1 MCKTKTISR
10 FLLFAVAL
18 FNLPACHQS
27 HYRSTFYSYV
37 QPTQL
42 ADRLPVAPMYNE
54 GMDTGKIV
62 TLTKQIL
69 ADTFPDIHS
78 MLICRHGKL
87 IYENYFAGEDEIVG
101 GAPVGYVNHTIDD
114 LHDCRSVSKSFTSA
128 CIGIA
133 VKQGFIKSIDEPIFP
148 YFKEY
153 AKYFDSAKR
162 KITIRNLLTMTSGLE
177 WDEKI
182 SYLNSKN
189 SETQMDRS
197 DDPISFILSRKL
209 TSTPGTIWNYSGASA
224 TLLGEI
230 LRKATGER
238 LDKFAGKNLFAPL
251 GIRKY
256 QWVSMLK
263 NKNITAAAWG
273 LRLRPR
279 DLVKF
284 GLLYMNYGKWGNTQ
298 ILDTDWVKHSLNAEV
313 SRPSESPNI
322 PRGYG
327 FQFWTDILV
336 VYQHKTDIHQYKTD
350 IPYANGNGGQLIYF
364 WRSMDILVVFTGG
377 NYNRTGKWNTANDA
391 FGVIV
396 SSVAE
401 MQPYIK

>member
-1 MCKTKTISR
+1 MTKATVGFIALVQASSV
-10 FLLFAVAL
+10 LLS
-18 FNLPACHQS
+18 CHS
-27 HYRSTFYSYV
+27 HYRSTSYSYV
-37 QPTQL
+37 QPAQL
-42 ADRLPVAPMYNE
+42 ADGLPVAPMYNE

-62 TLTKQIL
+62 ALTKLIL
-69 ADTFPDIHS
+69 DNTYPNIHS
-78 MLICRHGKL
+78 MLILRHGKL
-87 IYENYFAGEDEIVG
+87 IYENYFAGEDEVVG
-101 GAPVGYVNHTIDD
+101 KGYAGYVNHTIDD

-148 YFKEY
+148 YFRAY
-153 AKYFDSAKR
+153 AKYFDEAKR

-182 SYLNSKN
+182 SYLDPKN
-189 SETQMDRS
+189 SEIQMDRS

-209 TSTPGTIWNYSGASA
+209 TSVPGTTWNYCAGSA
-224 TLLGEI
+224 QLLEEI
-230 LRKATGER
+230 LWKATGER
-238 LDKFAGKNLFAPL
+238 LDKYAEENLFVPL

-256 QWVSMLK
+256 TWDSMPK
-263 NKNITAAAWG
+263 NKNMIAAAWG
-273 LRLRPR
+273 LRLRSR
-279 DLVKF
+279 DLAKF

-327 FQFWTDILV
+327 FQFWTDLLI
-336 VYQHKTDIHQYKTD
+336 QPQYKTD
-350 IPYANGNGGQLIYF
+350 IPSANGNGGQFIFF

-377 NYNRTGKWNTANDA
+377 NYNRNDIANAIVA
-391 FGVIV
+391 FYINIV
-396 SSVAE
+396 PSVKE
-401 MQPYIK
+401 MQPYLK